1 MRYVLL
7 NANKKGVLLTRA
19 PEEVTK
25 GLVLEFDGAGEGLH
39 AVINSGEKVIY
50 RPIEEG
56 KCTVEAKYL
65 YPGNVYVAVKSESGE
80 TYKCDALTVFNT
92 DDALIA
98 IMNTDERDKELP
110 DVRTE
115 LAALEVTMSEVKD
128 LVEKLKKRLSDI
140 YDGVDIL

>member
-19 PEEVTK
+19 PEDVTS
-25 GLVLEFDGAGEGLH
+25 GLALEFEGAGEGLH
-39 AVINSGEKVIY
+39 AVINSNEKVLY

-80 TYKCDALTVFNT
+80 TYKCDALTVFKT
-92 DDALIA
+92 GDERIA
-98 IMNTDERDKELP
+98 IMNTDERDKELS

-115 LAALEVTMSEVKD
+115 LAALQVTMSGVKD

>member
-25 GLVLEFDGAGEGLH
+25 GLVLEFEGAGEGLH

-56 KCTVEAKYL
+56 KCTIEAKYL
-65 YPGNVYVAVKSESGE
+65 YHGNVYVSVKGE
-80 TYKCDALTVFNT
+80 NGAAYKCDALTVFNA

-98 IMNTDERDKELP
+98 IMNTDERDKELS